1 MTEETKA
8 GLKLLAE
15 YMGYEESTYSVG
27 GGFGIPAMKK
37 GNDLKVLPLN
47 PKDFPYNTSWDALVP
62 VYAKARKEKPNF
74 TINSVFTNSV
84 KVDDKQA
91 AFEAV
96 VELVKL
102 INKENASPH

>member
-15 YMGYEESTYSVG
+15 YMGVEINLNWTAEEWMNKYAV
-27 GGFGIPAMKK
+27 
-37 GNDLKVLPLN
+37 PLN
-47 PKDFPYNTSWDALVP
+47 LSYNTSWDALVP
-62 VYAKARKEKPNF
+62 VYAKACSVTVKEGFYFKNTRPLVQKFEVATMVN
-74 TINSVFTNSV
+74 NP
-84 KVDDKQA
+84 QA

-102 INKENASPH
+102 INKEKE

>member
-15 YMGYEESTYSVG
+15 YMYGQHE
-27 GGFGIPAMKK
+27 FKILDQNKM
-37 GNDLKVLPLN
+37 
-47 PKDFPYNTSWDALVP
+47 YNTSWDALVP
-62 VYAKARKEKPNF
+62 VYAKVYKQNVNKYVSKLHIAAIDAYMVAN
-74 TINSVFTNSV
+74 TNNNP
-84 KVDDKQA
+84 QA

-102 INKENASPH
+102 INKENAAAH